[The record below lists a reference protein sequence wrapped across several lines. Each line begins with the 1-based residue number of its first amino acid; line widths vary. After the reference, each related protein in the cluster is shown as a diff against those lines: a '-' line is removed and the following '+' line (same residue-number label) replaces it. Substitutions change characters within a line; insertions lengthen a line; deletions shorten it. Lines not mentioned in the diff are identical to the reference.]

1 VKLSSLFG
9 QATLSS
15 DIDYI
20 REIYTIIEKADYPK
34 VSKSIY
40 LSSLE
45 KKINQLSIPSN
56 GSSLNL
62 SDFVTT
68 KSLPTSKSEQIAIGQ
83 SILGPILHAF
93 YSKLIARLQ
102 LASNEDSKP
111 QNIYFLAREGYLLQK
126 GFDLLKESG
135 YIVQD
140 RYQSVYLLASR
151 SLLCK
156 LCMQDKNMISLI
168 QRHAFNGNIQEFM
181 NKRLKIADYLIDQIL
196 AGSNMNPSTNA
207 SKSNLLKLSE
217 YISNESIFEQSRKD
231 YLAYLASIG
240 FFEQNPSLI
249 VDIGYSGTIQDLMS
263 GLTGHKTIAYYFMTT
278 KSAYSSKNIEIQKH
292 GLIFSGAEWG
302 KTYYLLDKS
311 LIIESLLTSPTGSC
325 IGVVNKDSKFVFQF
339 GQKTNTQI
347 RFAEIESIFNY
358 AMQYVIKMLE
368 IGKHPLDAFEM
379 NDLFDSIVTSG
390 LLKKTSISSLLEI
403 EDEYC
408 GNDVFSIAEVF

>member
-111 QNIYFLAREGYLLQK
+111 QNIYFLAREG
-126 GFDLLKESG
+126 
-135 YIVQD
+135 
-140 RYQSVYLLASR
+140 
-151 SLLCK
+151 
-156 LCMQDKNMISLI
+156 
-168 QRHAFNGNIQEFM
+168 
-181 NKRLKIADYLIDQIL
+181 
-196 AGSNMNPSTNA
+196 
-207 SKSNLLKLSE
+207 
-217 YISNESIFEQSRKD
+217 
-231 YLAYLASIG
+231 
-240 FFEQNPSLI
+240 
-249 VDIGYSGTIQDLMS
+249 
-263 GLTGHKTIAYYFMTT
+263 
-278 KSAYSSKNIEIQKH
+278 
-292 GLIFSGAEWG
+292 
-302 KTYYLLDKS
+302 
-311 LIIESLLTSPTGSC
+311 
-325 IGVVNKDSKFVFQF
+325 
-339 GQKTNTQI
+339 
-347 RFAEIESIFNY
+347 
-358 AMQYVIKMLE
+358 
-368 IGKHPLDAFEM
+368 
-379 NDLFDSIVTSG
+379 
-390 LLKKTSISSLLEI
+390 
-403 EDEYC
+403 
-408 GNDVFSIAEVF
+408 